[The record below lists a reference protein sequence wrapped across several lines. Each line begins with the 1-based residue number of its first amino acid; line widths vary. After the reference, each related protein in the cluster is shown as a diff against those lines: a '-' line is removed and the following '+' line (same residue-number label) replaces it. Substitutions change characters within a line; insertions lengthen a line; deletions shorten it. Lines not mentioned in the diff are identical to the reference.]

1 MSDIRKTFNFRTGV
15 QVDDETFIV
24 RGSQVGIGTTIPTEA
39 LDVRG
44 NAKVVGV
51 LTATNVDISAGIST
65 FGDVKVGTGISIS
78 ASSGVITATKFVG
91 DGALL
96 TNLPT
101 SEWTAYNQTYNGAT
115 VSSAY
120 KNLGNVG
127 VGTTNASSNFQVGAN
142 PYDLISIGVGIKSTG
157 DARFSGIV
165 TASQFVGDL
174 TGGISNLIAAGI
186 STFTGDVDFYG
197 QSGITSFR

>member
-51 LTATNVDISAGIST
+51 LTATNIDISAGIST

-78 ASSGVITATKFVG
+78 ASSGVVTATKFVG
-91 DGALL
+91 DGSDLEGVASAGLGTGLSDDQTNTLNKIYYSDDVLL
-96 TNLPT
+96 VGSSITINPPPST
-101 SEWTAYNQTYNGAT
+101 SNTYTQYMEIKVDTGA
-115 VSSAY
+115 
-120 KNLGNVG
+120 
-127 VGTTNASSNFQVGAN
+127 
-142 PYDLISIGVGIKSTG
+142 DLIVN
-157 DARFSGIV
+157 SGSFIPDV
-165 TASQFVGDL
+165 L
-174 TGGISNLIAAGI
+174 NLANW
-186 STFTGDVDFYG
+186 DE
-197 QSGITSFR
+197 